1 MLLIWR
7 EGVKETITIDNTCPE
22 LRMTHLLAQL
32 LPSRLVFA
40 EEMHIPSHTPLQWG
54 KSIGMR

>member
-1 MLLIWR
+1 MLFILR
-7 EGVKETITIDNTCPE
+7 EGVKETVTIDNTCSE

-40 EEMHIPSHTPLQWG
+40 EEMDIPSHTPLQWG
-54 KSIGMR
+54 ESIGMR